1 MILLCLDYVQ
11 CDGKVALERIEENNP
26 KAGFSVPMCIL
37 KKIGCELLTCKAPE
51 ADIAHETTLTI
62 LEKLRYYSWE
72 AKAVL
77 TLAAFAKEF
86 GDLLHLVQLDQA
98 NNHDQLTRS
107 LAILKGS
114 CVLAKTPDCHQKRKI
129 AVVELNNLIKAT
141 LRAMETIFELEK
153 LSIYGPKSI
162 AELPIAVDVY
172 WIIMTVIACAN
183 KVTILTSDE

>member
-1 MILLCLDYVQ
+1 MILQ
-11 CDGKVALERIEENNP
+11 
-26 KAGFSVPMCIL
+26 
-37 KKIGCELLTCKAPE
+37 LLSCKAPD
-51 ADIAHETTLTI
+51 AGIAHETTLAI

-98 NNHDQLTRS
+98 NNHDQLTKS

-114 CVLAKTPDCHQKRKI
+114 CILSKCPELRQKRKI
-129 AVVELNNLIKAT
+129 VVVELNNLIKAT
-141 LRAMETIFELEK
+141 LKVMETIFELEK

-162 AELPIAVDVY
+162 AELPIAVYVY

-183 KVTILTSDE
+183 KVTILTNDE